1 MTDRLFYGYDMHD
14 NPDRELI
21 AEAVRAG
28 LTDVPVRSNPVF
40 EDLATRILS
49 AAPGRVT
56 LRFAVHER
64 ARQSEG
70 IVHGGVIL
78 TMLDGAMAFAVLS
91 RLATGESTATIS
103 LTANFLGAA
112 RQGDCDVEAYVE
124 RLGKRIAFARAS
136 LVSEGKV
143 VATSTGILAV
153 RRQDV

>member
-1 MTDRLFYGYDMHD
+1 MTDRLFCGYDMHD

-40 EDLATRILS
+40 EDLAARILS
-49 AAPGRVT
+49 AVPGRVT
-56 LRFAVHER
+56 LRFTVHER
-64 ARQSEG
+64 ACQGEG

-78 TMLDGAMAFAVLS
+78 TVLDGAMAFAVLS
-91 RLATGESTATIS
+91 RLATGESTATIG
-103 LTANFLGAA
+103 LTVNFLGAA

-136 LVSEGKV
+136 LVSDGKV